1 VPEPLRVA
9 LTGGIATGKSYVRS
23 QFEKL
28 GVPTIDSDIL
38 AREAVAPG
46 TPGLSAVVRVFG
58 TEMLDASG
66 QLDRKK
72 LGALVFADP
81 GKRKALEE
89 IIHPEVR
96 RVTDGWFAHLEPTT
110 PFAIADIPLLYE
122 VGREKDFDAV
132 IVTAV
137 DPDEQV
143 RRVMKRDNLTES
155 DARQRLAAQMPID
168 EKAARANYVVRTSG
182 SYKETD
188 QQVRA
193 IFDELSR
200 VGR

>member
-1 VPEPLRVA
+1 MPEPLRVA

-46 TPGLSAVVRVFG
+46 TPGLAAVVRVFG

-81 GKRKALEE
+81 EKRKALEE

-137 DPDEQV
+137 DPKEQV
-143 RRVMKRDNLTES
+143 RRVMKRDGLAES
-155 DARQRLAAQMPID
+155 DARQRLAAQMPIA
-168 EKAARANYVVRTSG
+168 EKVARAEYVIRTDG
-182 SYKETD
+182 THADTD
-188 QQVRA
+188 RQVRA
-193 IFDELSR
+193 IFDKLNR
-200 VGR
+200 RTL